1 MTKIIVNDGVVVIPD
16 LAKRLRDVD
25 QGELR
30 TKIEQRLIIAKQ
42 VVAMRQEWFLRF
54 GCEKRDAQ
62 SDSQFNGNLLAKFV
76 GDTLGAWH
84 RWCGRCGETTH
95 QVS

>member
-1 MTKIIVNDGVVVIPD
+1 MTKIIVNDGVEAVPNLV
-16 LAKRLRDVD
+16 KRLQDMD

-54 GCEKRDAQ
+54 DCEKNDAQ
-62 SDSQFNGNLLAKFV
+62 SDS
-76 GDTLGAWH
+76 
-84 RWCGRCGETTH
+84 
-95 QVS
+95 